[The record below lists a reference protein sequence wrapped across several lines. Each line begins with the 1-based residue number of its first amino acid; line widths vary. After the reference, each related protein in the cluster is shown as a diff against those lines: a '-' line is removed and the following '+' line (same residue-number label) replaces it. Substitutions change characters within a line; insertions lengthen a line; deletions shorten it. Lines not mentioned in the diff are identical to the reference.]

1 VPAHAQDAK
10 PAQPKGV
17 KSRGLVGS
25 TGAIAS
31 VALSIPAALSG
42 QVVELAPGGQTGKQR
57 NLAPSFLYV
66 LEGTL
71 VIETEG
77 GPIGVSGAATLGG
90 LARDAGSGDLCL
102 GEENGT
108 RIWRLSPD
116 ERLTLYAVGLRR
128 LAGGGTLAFDRLGR
142 LVIVA
147 YADPFLSQPEE
158 RAPPGLEQL
167 REGDYRGPL
176 VFRLA
181 P

>member
-1 VPAHAQDAK
+1 MRFKGPVAVGVGLFTLVAGASVQHGQVPGMVPAHAQDAK
-10 PAQPKGV
+10 RAQPKGV

-77 GPIGVSGAATLGG
+77 GPIGVSGVQYHGEGQSYAGPAG
-90 LARDAGSGDLCL
+90 LWYNVMNTGQTPARYLMLFVAPSGAK
-102 GEENGT
+102 T
-108 RIWRLSPD
+108 W
-116 ERLTLYAVGLRR
+116 
-128 LAGGGTLAFDRLGR
+128 
-142 LVIVA
+142 
-147 YADPFLSQPEE
+147 
-158 RAPPGLEQL
+158 EQAK
-167 REGDYRGPL
+167 ED
-176 VFRLA
+176 
-181 P
+181 